1 MAFNNKPK
9 PAGYLTW
16 NERAAL
22 NDEQARAYFV
32 TVEGQSG
39 DKLENSL
46 KFLRNMYGYKGNQP
60 APVAAPATPA
70 NQPKEHVAMNHP
82 APVAAV
88 AAPAMKAPAAAGDA
102 GLAAMAAMLAPFMAP
117 AIESHVQ
124 TAIALVAQAAKAPV
138 LHVHVA
144 GVEAPMVMDGLHH
157 HQAAKVIKLAR
168 PLSKRGLGLMM
179 VGPAGC
185 GKTSMAATAAKAYGM
200 ELTVISCSAGMSE
213 GDLLGKLLPI
223 GEGGAFVFV
232 EGLFLKAYREGH
244 LILIDEMDAAD
255 ANLLLVLNSAIA
267 NGFVTVHGLLANGGQ
282 ARVERHPDTV
292 IMAAANTWG
301 AGADT
306 QYVGRAA
313 LDAATLDRFHRMYV
327 DYCTTIEEAMG
338 PASIVARVHIIRA
351 KARAAKLRQVVS
363 TRMIIRMAVL
373 VASGLTLDEATADEL
388 APWSQDERAKV
399 AA

>member
-1 MAFNNKPK
+1 
-9 PAGYLTW
+9 L
-16 NERAAL
+16 
-22 NDEQARAYFV
+22 QHS
-32 TVEGQSG
+32 QS
-39 DKLENSL
+39 
-46 KFLRNMYGYKGNQP
+46 
-60 APVAAPATPA
+60 
-70 NQPKEHVAMNHP
+70 
-82 APVAAV
+82 
-88 AAPAMKAPAAAGDA
+88 
-102 GLAAMAAMLAPFMAP
+102 
-117 AIESHVQ
+117 
-124 TAIALVAQAAKAPV
+124 
-138 LHVHVA
+138 
-144 GVEAPMVMDGLHH
+144 
-157 HQAAKVIKLAR
+157 AKVIKLAR
-168 PLSKRGLGLMM
+168 PLSKRGLGLML

-185 GKTSMAATAAKAYGM
+185 GKTSMASTAAKAYGM
-200 ELTVISCSAGMSE
+200 KLTVISCSAGMSE

-223 GEGGAFVFV
+223 GEGGSFVFV

-267 NGFVTVHGLLANGGQ
+267 NGFVTVHGLLANGGE

-313 LDAATLDRFHRMYV
+313 LDAATLDRFHRMHV
-327 DYCTTIEEAMG
+327 DYCNTIEEAMA

-373 VASGLTLDEATADEL
+373 VDSGLTLDEAAAAEL